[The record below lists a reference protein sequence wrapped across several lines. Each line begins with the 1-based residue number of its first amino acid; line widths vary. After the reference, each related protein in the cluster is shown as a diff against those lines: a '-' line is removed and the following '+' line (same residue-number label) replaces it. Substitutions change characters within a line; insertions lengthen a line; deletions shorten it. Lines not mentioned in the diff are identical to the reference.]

1 MGKDDATWLKICYVI
16 ATILF
21 AYTAWKAVGTI
32 GLYTGVSEKYVEIF
46 PVVGSIASLVIGLGI
61 TLYLQRDPAKNE
73 YFLASIGELRK
84 VTWPSAIDTRRMTI
98 VVVVV
103 VGIFSVILGIF
114 DTVWGRVLKSLL
126 P

>member
-1 MGKDDATWLKICYVI
+1 MGKDDATWLKICYVL

-21 AYTAWKAVGTI
+21 AYTVWKAVGTI
-32 GLYTGVSEKYVEIF
+32 GLYTGISEKHVETF
-46 PVVGSIASLVIGLGI
+46 PVAASVVSIVIGLGI
-61 TLYLQRDPAKNE
+61 TWSLQKDQSRND

-84 VTWPSAIDTRRMTI
+84 VTWPSMIDTRRMTI
-98 VVVVV
+98 VVCVV
-103 VGIFSVILGIF
+103 VGIFSVILGVF